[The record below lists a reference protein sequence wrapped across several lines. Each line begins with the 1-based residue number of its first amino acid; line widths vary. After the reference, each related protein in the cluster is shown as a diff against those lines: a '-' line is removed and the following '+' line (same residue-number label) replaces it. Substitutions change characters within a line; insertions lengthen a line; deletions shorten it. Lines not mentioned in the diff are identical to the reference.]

1 VRKGASGLE
10 SSMLLVISH
19 SRQLYRYAKIIGAG
33 GHDIQ
38 VRFWPLWHSNY
49 DTLVVTASAK
59 QTFVPK
65 KILKISNWDAR
76 ATITLRDS

>member
-1 VRKGASGLE
+1 MHKGALGLE

-19 SRQLYRYAKIIGAG
+19 SRQLYRYVKLIGAG

-38 VRFWPLWHSNY
+38 VTFWPLWHSNY

-65 KILKISNWDAR
+65 KILE
-76 ATITLRDS
+76 